1 MKTKSAYIVL
11 ALLAALA
18 LPASALA
25 AVTFTGTDPASPAN
39 NNNPKVKGTA
49 ADGSTVNLYTTSDCS
64 GAPLATGS
72 AATFAD
78 PGIEVDVAD
87 NTTTRI
93 YANDGSGC
101 SGQAMFVEY
110 VEDSTAPAAPTVSA
124 TDPASPANNNKP
136 KVTGTAEAGST
147 VKLYTAADC
156 SGTELASGPAAD
168 FNGPGIEIDVPDN
181 SSTKVY
187 ATATDATGNASACS
201 TSFVEYVEDSVAEAP
216 VLTATD
222 PPSPS
227 NLNDP
232 KVKGTAEDGS
242 TVKLFTSADC
252 SGMEVSSGSEDD
264 FTSAGLTVTVAD
276 NSTTVFHA
284 SVTDAAGNT
293 SPCSTTSV
301 TYVEDS
307 TAPAA
312 PAVAAVLPEDPAN
325 DNTPEVIGGAEA
337 GSTVLLYATD
347 CSGTP
352 VGAGSAAQFAAEG
365 VTATVP
371 DDSTTTLRATAVD
384 PAGNVSACSATS
396 VSYIEDSTAPDTR
409 VTFAPAG
416 KTRDRTPTFL
426 FSVRGDEDN
435 VTFLCRIDRR
445 AFKPCD
451 SPKTY
456 GRLSLSRHTF
466 KVRAVD
472 EAGNADPS
480 AAARGFRVVPR
491 PRPHR

>member
-1 MKTKSAYIVL
+1 MKNKSAYIVL
-11 ALLAALA
+11 AVLAVLA
-18 LPASALA
+18 LPVSALA
-25 AVTFTGTDPASPAN
+25 AVTFTATDPASPSN
-39 NNNPKVKGTA
+39 NDKPKVQGTA
-49 ADGSTVNLYTTSDCS
+49 DGDVVLYSDDTCTTQIGAGTEAEFEGAGVEVTVPENATTS
-64 GAPLATGS
+64 
-72 AATFAD
+72 
-78 PGIEVDVAD
+78 
-87 NTTTRI
+87 I
-93 YANDGSGC
+93 YADDGTGC
-101 SGQAMFVEY
+101 SSKLVDY
-110 VEDSTAPAAPTVSA
+110 VEDSTAPAAPTVSS

-136 KVTGTAEAGST
+136 KVKGTAEVGTT

-168 FNGPGIEIDVPDN
+168 FSGAGIEIDVPDN

-187 ATATDATGNASACS
+187 ATATDAAGNASPCS
-201 TSFVEYVEDSVAEAP
+201 TSFVEYVEDSVADAP

-222 PPSPS
+222 PASPS
-227 NLNDP
+227 NRNDP

-242 TVKLFTSADC
+242 TVKLYTSADC

-264 FTSAGLTVTVAD
+264 FASAGLTVTVAD
-276 NSTTVFHA
+276 NSTTVIHA
-284 SVTDAAGNT
+284 TATDPAGNT

-312 PAVAAVLPEDPAN
+312 PAVAAVLPEGPAN
-325 DNTPEVIGGAEA
+325 DNTPEVIGGAES

-352 VGAGSAAQFAAEG
+352 VGAGTAAQFAAEG
-365 VTATVP
+365 VTVTVA
-371 DDSTTTLRATAVD
+371 DDSTTTLRATATD
-384 PAGNVSACSATS
+384 AAGNTSACSATS
-396 VSYIEDSTAPDTR
+396 VSYVEDSTAPDTR
-409 VTFAPAG
+409 ITFSPAG

-426 FSVRGDEDN
+426 FSVRVSARGDVGN
-435 VTFLCRIDRR
+435 VTFLCQIDQRG
-445 AFKPCD
+445 FKPCD

-456 GRLSLSRHTF
+456 GKLSLRRHTF

-472 EAGNADPS
+472 QAGNADPS
-480 AAARGFRVVPR
+480 AAARGFRVVHR